1 MYNIYMKKLNKLTR
15 KDIGLDLEAYKDY
28 VNNLKQFAT
37 LNSDF
42 EIYARDSL
50 KLDDPSYRELLKL

>member
-1 MYNIYMKKLNKLTR
+1 MKKLNKLTR